1 MDFVTGWNKTVFRSI
16 TTTERTPNRRGVSSG
31 WHKRARLT
39 ENDIQNEWNRP
50 TGLAVSTLSP
60 VLWPAGELS
69 DETAQTRI
77 AFFDCIGG
85 SDRPQSRAGEEWW
98 GRSSAVLPEH

>member
-1 MDFVTGWNKTVFRSI
+1 MDFVTGGSKTVFRRI
-16 TTTERTPNRRGVSSG
+16 TTTEWMPSRSILNSG
-31 WHKRARLT
+31 WHERARLA

-60 VLWPAGELS
+60 VLLPAGELS

-77 AFFDCIGG
+77 AFFDRIGG
-85 SDRPQSRAGEEWW
+85 SDRPQSRAGEEWR